1 MYGIH
6 VHALCIISFASC
18 PRLPFLWRCPLP
30 DNFFHSLLVL
40 SPIHL
45 PSRLQ
50 FTSFC
55 LFITSLLVFLDSLSN
70 LFYLLAIY
78 IVNGKPANLEHSYDR
93 KISKCTEY
101 KRISNTW
108 SMQSSFCF
116 FSSITNK
123 SILLQQV
130 LLACK
135 YKTNINVNIKRT
147 KQQILF
153 SIFIF

>member
-1 MYGIH
+1 MHNIFC
-6 VHALCIISFASC
+6 V
-18 PRLPFLWRCPLP
+18 
-30 DNFFHSLLVL
+30 
-40 SPIHL
+40 L
-45 PSRLQ
+45 PSSSFPLTLSSTRQFFSFSSCFISDPSSLASLQ
-50 FTSFC
+50 STSFC

-70 LFYLLAIY
+70 LFYLPAIY

-93 KISKCTEY
+93 KISKCTE
-101 KRISNTW
+101 RISNTR
-108 SMQSSFCF
+108 SMQSNFFF

-135 YKTNINVNIKRT
+135 YKTNINVNIKQT
-147 KQQILF
+147 KRQMLF